1 MHLYDDIYAFVFRS
15 PGNKIASI
23 LGTIFEF
30 TLK

>member
-15 PGNKIASI
+15 LENKIASI
-23 LGTIFEF
+23 LGSVFEF